1 MRHCRQYLL
10 MLMLVG
16 LPVSTPAASA
26 LTLDQVRQRLT
37 DAPII
42 QARFD
47 QEQHLKL
54 LPQPLHATGTLLV
67 ARGKGLLWH
76 VRTPFK
82 SRIKLINGHLYNDGQ
97 ASALPGGQR
106 FARQLMAVLSGNIDA
121 LKPHFRIQASEQGA
135 LWRLV
140 LTPRDT
146 ALAKVIATVT
156 LGGDRSPHY
165 FRVDYPNGD
174 YSLTRLTDIR
184 YPARLSTKQEQQF
197 AAPH

>member
-1 MRHCRQYLL
+1 MSRCRHGLL
-10 MLMLVG
+10 IILLIG
-16 LPVSTPAASA
+16 LPLCASA
-26 LTLDQVRQRLT
+26 LTLNQVRQRLT

-54 LPQPLHATGTLLV
+54 LPQPLHATGRLLL
-67 ARGKGLLWH
+67 ARGKGLLWR
-76 VRTPFK
+76 VQTPFK
-82 SRIKLINGHLYNDGQ
+82 SRITLINGRLYNDGQ
-97 ASALPGGQR
+97 ASALPGGER
-106 FARQLMAVLSGNIDA
+106 FARQLMAILSGDIDA
-121 LKPHFRIQASEQGA
+121 LKPHFHIQVGDQGK
-135 LWRLV
+135 LWQLV

-146 ALAKVIATVT
+146 ALAKVIRTLT

-165 FRVDYPNGD
+165 FRIDYPNGD

-184 YPARLSTKQEQQF
+184 YPDRLSPGQEQQL